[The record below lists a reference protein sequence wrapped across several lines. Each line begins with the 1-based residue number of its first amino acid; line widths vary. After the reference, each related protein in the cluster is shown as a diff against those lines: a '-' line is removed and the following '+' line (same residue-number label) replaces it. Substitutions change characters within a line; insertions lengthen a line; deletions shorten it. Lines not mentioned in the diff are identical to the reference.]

1 MRANV
6 LVRPG
11 LMELRDVEMPKA
23 GPGEVV
29 VKVRAALTCGT
40 DLKAFLRGHPK
51 MPMPT
56 LFGHEFSGEIVELG
70 KGVEG
75 FREGDQIM
83 SVHSAPCAQCF
94 YCKRGQDNLCEMTMG
109 SMVLGAYAEYIRVPS
124 HIVRQNMYAKPANI
138 SFQEAA
144 LLEPLACVV
153 HGFEQFGVRRDDTVA
168 ILGAGAIGLLHLLIL
183 HTVGVSKVIVVGRRA
198 YRLRLAREM
207 GATEVID
214 AAVEDGHERIMDL
227 TSGQGA
233 DVVIEA
239 TGKPEVWESAMRM
252 VRRGGQVVLF
262 GGCPSG
268 TKVQIDTGRL
278 HYDQITLRSPFHY
291 TRAAVR
297 RSYELLTSGMAD
309 AARLMITGEY
319 PLQDLATVFSLLQQG
334 DCAKFAVIP

>member
-1 MRANV
+1 MLANI

-11 LMELRDVEMPKA
+11 LMELRNVEKPTA

-56 LFGHEFSGEIVELG
+56 LFGHEFSGEIAE
-70 KGVEG
+70 KGRGVKS

-83 SVHSAPCAQCF
+83 SVHSAPCGNCY
-94 YCKRGQDNLCEMTMG
+94 YCQRGQDNLCETTMAR
-109 SMVLGAYAEYIRVPS
+109 MVLGAYAEYIRVPAHVVS
-124 HIVRQNMYAKPANI
+124 QNMYPKPPALP
-138 SFQEAA
+138 FQEAA

-153 HGFEQFGVRRDDTVA
+153 HGFEQFGVRRDDSVA

-183 HTVGVSKVIVVGRRA
+183 RTVGVNKVFMCGRRA
-198 YRLRLAREM
+198 YRLRLAREL
-207 GATEVID
+207 GAAEVID
-214 AAVEDGHERIMDL
+214 AAVEDGFERIMNL
-227 TSGQGA
+227 TSGNGV

-239 TGKPEVWESAMRM
+239 TGKPEVWETAMRM

-297 RSYELLTSGMAD
+297 KAYELLTNGMGS
-309 AARLMITGEY
+309 AARLITAEY
-319 PLQDLATVFSLLQQG
+319 PLGELATVFSLLQQG